1 MQMECALSKWICT
14 QQVIALS
21 GLQVI
26 KPATKV
32 REAQPSVAV
41 IAIPIAVHVVTIVI
55 QLEIKIASL
64 APTLQMLL
72 LPFIVMALVPALMH
86 PLILELWN
94 SVLGLCQSISAP
106 WSKVCRASGISKF
119 QSAILK
125 KVSPFGPFLMQPA
138 RPQLPTSL
146 LIRDAQLVD
155 AVT

>member
-1 MQMECALSKWICT
+1 MAH
-14 QQVIALS
+14 
-21 GLQVI
+21 
-26 KPATKV
+26 
-32 REAQPSVAV
+32 PSMAV

-55 QLEIKIASL
+55 QMENKIASL
-64 APTLQMLL
+64 AKTLQMLL
-72 LPFIVMALVPALMH
+72 LPFIVMALVPALMY
-86 PLILELWN
+86 PLIMELLN
-94 SVLGLCQSISAP
+94 SVLGLCQSMSAP

-138 RPQLPTSL
+138 GPQLPTSL